1 MTPLFKKL
9 NLKDQPELVILNAP
23 KSFDVELE
31 QLQGL
36 KIIRDLKAVQKVH
49 FALVFATRQA
59 E

>member
-9 NLKDQPELVILNAP
+9 NLKDQSELVILNAP

-31 QLQGL
+31 QLQDL
-36 KIIRDLKAVQKVH
+36 KILRDLKAVQKVQ
-49 FALVFATRQA
+49 FALIFATRQA